1 MKRRAVRLALF
12 VLLAAV
18 CVSAGVRLWQ
28 AELVARADR
37 TAAAEFTALAESAQ
51 AAVAK
56 ARGALKATVAVG
68 QSEDF
73 WRTRTTRAIERARID
88 IVELKRRASNPDALN
103 DLDAAAAELDAF
115 AEAATQAARLFAADQ
130 RTQSSLV
137 VFSDG
142 LERAEGVAARIR
154 TARESQA
161 SATALAV
168 EARRNV
174 ELSAA
179 MAIAVACLLVVG
191 LLVPIGAGRA
201 HVASVEIESGQGPSA
216 ADAVRP
222 DAALDPLGVVD
233 SAPPEARPAAPEP
246 VAPPSPAQTIAAD
259 APSRDRRKA
268 PELRATADLC
278 SDFARLL
285 DSQELPALLERAA
298 RLIDASGLIVWVADP
313 DTSAL
318 RPAIAYGYPPK
329 AVERMPAIPRSADNA
344 TAAAYRHA
352 ELQVVK
358 TNGMSP
364 GALVVP
370 LINASG
376 CIGVVAAEVRHG
388 RESSESARALA
399 RIIAAQL
406 SGLVTVVPA
415 LERGMTHDR
424 ESALG

>member
-18 CVSAGVRLWQ
+18 SVSAGVRLWQ
-28 AELVARADR
+28 AELVARAER
-37 TAAAEFTALAESAQ
+37 TAAAEFTSLAESAQ
-51 AAVAK
+51 AAIAE
-56 ARGALKATVAVG
+56 ARGALQATVAIA
-68 QSEDF
+68 QNEEF
-73 WRTRTTRAIERARID
+73 WRTRANRAIERARID
-88 IVELKRRASNPDALN
+88 LVELKRRASHPDALN

-115 AEAATQAARLFAADQ
+115 AEAAAQAARLSAGDQ
-130 RTQSSLV
+130 RTQASLV

-142 LERAEGVAARIR
+142 LERAEGVATRIR
-154 TARESQA
+154 AARESQA
-161 SATALAV
+161 GATALAV
-168 EARRNV
+168 EARRSV

-179 MAIAVACLLVVG
+179 MALAVACLLVVG
-191 LLVPIGAGRA
+191 LLVPMGAK
-201 HVASVEIESGQGPSA
+201 HEPVASAEVEPDRDPAS
-216 ADAVRP
+216 ADAGRP
-222 DAALDPLGVVD
+222 DAALDPPRALD
-233 SAPPEARPAAPEP
+233 TAPPAAPEP
-246 VAPPSPAQTIAAD
+246 VALPSPAQTVAAD
-259 APSRDRRKA
+259 APPRDRRKA

-278 SDFARLL
+278 SDFARLI
-285 DSQELPALLERAA
+285 DPQELPALLERAA

-313 DTSAL
+313 ETSAL
-318 RPAIAYGYPPK
+318 RPALAYGYPPK
-329 AVERMPAIPRSADNA
+329 AVERMPAIARSADNA

-370 LINASG
+370 LVNASG

-406 SGLVTVVPA
+406 SGVVAVAPA
-415 LERGMTHDR
+415 LEHGVTHHS
-424 ESALG
+424 ETALG

>member
-1 MKRRAVRLALF
+1 MKRRAVRLTLF

-18 CVSAGVRLWQ
+18 SVSAGVRLWQ
-28 AELVARADR
+28 AELVARAER
-37 TAAAEFTALAESAQ
+37 TTAAEFTSLAESAQ
-51 AAVAK
+51 AAIAE
-56 ARGALKATVAVG
+56 ARGALQATVAVA
-68 QSEDF
+68 QNEDF

-88 IVELKRRASNPDALN
+88 LVELKRRASNPDALN

-142 LERAEGVAARIR
+142 LERAEGVATRIR
-154 TARESQA
+154 AARESQA
-161 SATALAV
+161 TATALAV
-168 EARRNV
+168 EARRSV

-179 MAIAVACLLVVG
+179 MALGVACLLVVG
-191 LLVPIGAGRA
+191 LLVPIGARR
-201 HVASVEIESGQGPSA
+201 ESAISAESDHAPSA
-216 ADAVRP
+216 TDADRP
-222 DAALDPLGVVD
+222 DSTIGPLGAVD
-233 SAPPEARPAAPEP
+233 TAGPEVPAAVPEP
-246 VAPPSPAQTIAAD
+246 VALPSPAETVAAD
-259 APSRDRRKA
+259 APPRDRRKA

-278 SDFARLL
+278 GDFARLI

-313 DTSAL
+313 ETSAL
-318 RPAIAYGYPPK
+318 RPALAYGYPPK

-415 LERGMTHDR
+415 LERGLTHDS
-424 ESALG
+424 ETALG